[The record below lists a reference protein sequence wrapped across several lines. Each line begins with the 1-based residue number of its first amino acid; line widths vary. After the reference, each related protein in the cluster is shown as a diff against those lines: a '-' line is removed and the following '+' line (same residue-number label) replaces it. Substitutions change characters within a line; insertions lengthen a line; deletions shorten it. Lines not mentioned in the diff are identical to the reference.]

1 MFHIISD
8 VYNPIILQQ
17 YIDNRDGNKCI
28 GLKSFTYTLGW
39 YNIENEVIQKKGD
52 EQHKIEPGYYS
63 FQQISDIFHG
73 LKISLSVNEVNGI
86 VTMNANT
93 EIKITKGLRT
103 KLGFVKGRWFTP
115 NKNHVGEK
123 PLDFAVV
130 KSLYIHLEQLNTS
143 QNYFNGAPSTI
154 LAVIPVPNRE
164 FGDIV
169 ATRFEQP
176 EYKYLQN
183 GTIGELKL
191 EVRDE
196 NNNKIDNHGLPINA
210 ILEIK

>member
-8 VYNPIILQQ
+8 VNNPVILQQ

-39 YNIENEVIQKKGD
+39 YNIETELIQKKGE
-52 EQHKIEPGYYS
+52 EQFRVPPGYYS

-73 LKISLSVNEVNGI
+73 LKITLSVNEVNGI

-93 EIKITKGLRT
+93 EVKITKGLRSM
-103 KLGFVKGRWFTP
+103 LGFSKGRWFTP
-115 NKNHVGEK
+115 NKNHTSEK
-123 PLDFAVV
+123 PLDFAVI
-130 KSLYIHLEQLNTS
+130 KSLYVHLEQLNTS
-143 QNYFNGAPSTI
+143 HNYFNGAPSTI
-154 LAVIPVPNRE
+154 LAVIPVPNKA
-164 FGDIV
+164 FGDVV

-176 EYKYLQN
+176 EYKCLQN